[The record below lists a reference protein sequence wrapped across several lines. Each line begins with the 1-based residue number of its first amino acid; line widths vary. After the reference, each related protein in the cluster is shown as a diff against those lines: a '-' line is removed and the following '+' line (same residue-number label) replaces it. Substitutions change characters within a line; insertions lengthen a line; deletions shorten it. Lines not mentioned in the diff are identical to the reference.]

1 MKNIRLVVTD
11 MDGCLLHD
19 DKSMPKDLFEVID
32 DCYNN
37 DIQFAIAS
45 GRSYFDLKKQ
55 FENKLNKIILICD
68 NGALIYNKGE
78 IIFRN
83 QIKHNEIFDLVEK
96 LRSLRGSIPI
106 YVTETESFIEK
117 NTYMEKQAL
126 DLIHKYY
133 SEYKIIDN
141 IKLLNED
148 IFKITVCHS
157 SGTGQNT
164 LPYLNDFLSSYKVV
178 VSGYNWLDISN
189 LNVNKGNGVKH
200 IREIL
205 DVNNEHTV
213 VFGDYLN
220 DIEMFQV
227 SDNAFAVSNANPEII
242 KLASRIIGSNQ
253 EDGVTSTIKEIIND
267 KVKNKSN

>member
-45 GRSYFDLKKQ
+45 GRSYFDLKEQ
-55 FENKLNKIILICD
+55 FKHKLNEIILICD
-68 NGALIYNKGE
+68 NGALIYNKGD

-83 QIKHNEIFDLVEK
+83 QIKHNETFDLIEH
-96 LRSLRGSIPI
+96 LRGLRGSIPI

-117 NTYMEKQAL
+117 NTYMEEKAL

-133 SEYKIIDN
+133 SEYKLIEN
-141 IKLLNED
+141 IKHLKED

-157 SGTGQNT
+157 SGTGEHT
-164 LPYLNDFLSSYKVV
+164 LPYLNDFLGDYKVV

-189 LNVNKGNGVKH
+189 INVNKGNGVKH

-205 DVNNEHTV
+205 AISNENTV

-220 DIEMFQV
+220 DKEMFQV

-242 KLASRIIGSNQ
+242 KIASRVIGSNQ
-253 EDGVTSTIKEIIND
+253 EDAVTSTIKEIINY